1 MVREQGNREGP
12 PAPPFDV
19 TLVQFAPLV
28 PVHVVRRDLSPGIA
42 SAREVVDRVRKL
54 DSRGPGHAQRL
65 PS

>member
-1 MVREQGNREGP
+1 MVREQGEREDP
-12 PAPPFDV
+12 PPVPFDA
-19 TLVQFAPLV
+19 TLEQFDPLV

-42 SAREVVDRVRKL
+42 SAREVVDRVHKL